1 MHYLTVET
9 EGDIDPP
16 SGSPITKMNRSKEK
30 NKPSGMQYQ
39 EVSSSTV
46 DQPLEVDQGW

>member
-1 MHYLTVET
+1 MKRNVKVPRVSHEVTKRRE
-9 EGDIDPP
+9 P
-16 SGSPITKMNRSKEK
+16 SKKNIK

-46 DQPLEVDQGW
+46 D